1 MACYRHVIAW
11 ASLMLWLNAAIG
23 HDICASTSF
32 FLHPNNT
39 ICPNRGKVD
48 IFQKFGFPSDA
59 VPVDL
64 SGYVPRLLHEDS
76 VVHHVDSNKAFVKV
90 GSGHEGVVYR
100 AEMKDSRT
108 PIIVKT
114 LRNKNFHQIFH
125 EARILTY
132 LDDVPFVPDVVGL
145 LPTGPSMYNL
155 SIVSEY
161 IKNSSTIGVWF
172 NNSHKVSGCQWLNI
186 SYQIAGGLRHI
197 NERYVLHN
205 DLHHKNI
212 LIQWRGSDPKV
223 YFIDFGDST
232 FRHGRAVKN
241 FNPYDNIPYRAYLPP
256 EVSYDQST
264 PASDIY
270 SAGQNIKTIGRLA
283 KKDKLIYLAS
293 ECMTKDP
300 DSRISVRTLEKDLLE
315 LLQKSCP
322 LSTDSFMHRDSH
334 SHQPCSGKHRGFH
347 HLPLPILLL
356 KDFTIYKRPMIFQGW
371 HLAKYNPTKETVV
384 IRTFKTVSFRYI
396 RHCARVS
403 LYLNDTSYVP
413 LFKGVVFMGTQLA
426 DMALVQKGV
435 SDSVTLS
442 NVVHDQRAFN
452 EVQRVNLLR
461 EVAKALNA
469 FNQRHL
475 GCSRLHT
482 DDILITFINNKPSI
496 KFISLGRMHYGRNP
510 KVKYKLTRKPRLI
523 RRSAHRKSNRIRF
536 SSIIQ
541 QLLPEF
547 YDQVNEQSLVNASS
561 RIAMDVNSVS
571 DWMFTSN

>member
-1 MACYRHVIAW
+1 MEYYRYLVAW
-11 ASLMLWLNAAIG
+11 ASLLLWIYPAIG
-23 HDICASTSF
+23 QDICTSTSF
-32 FLHPNNT
+32 YLHRNNT
-39 ICPNRGKVD
+39 ICPNRGDVN
-48 IFQKFGFPSDA
+48 IFQKFGFQPDA
-59 VPVDL
+59 VPRDL

-100 AEMKDSRT
+100 AEIKDSRT

-114 LRNKNFHQIFH
+114 LMNKNFHQIFH

-132 LDDVPFVPDVVGL
+132 LDDVPSVPDVVGL
-145 LPTGPSMYNL
+145 LPTGPSMNNL

-186 SYQIAGGLRHI
+186 SYQIAGALRHI
-197 NERYVLHN
+197 NEKYVLHN

-212 LIQWRGSDPKV
+212 LIQWRRSDPKV

-241 FNPYDNIPYRAYLPP
+241 FNPYDNKSRHVYLPP

-270 SAGQNIKTIGRLA
+270 SAGQNLQTIGRLA
-283 KKDKLIYLAS
+283 KIDKLIHLAA
-293 ECMTKDP
+293 ECMKKDP
-300 DSRISVRTLEKDLLE
+300 DSRISVRALEEALLA

-322 LSTDSFMHRDSH
+322 LSPDISKQRESH
-334 SHQPCSGKHRGFH
+334 AHQPCSGKHRAFH
-347 HLPLPILLL
+347 HLSLPILLL

-371 HLAKYNPTKETVV
+371 HIAKYNPAKETVV
-384 IRTFKTVSFRYI
+384 IRTFKRVSFRYI

-413 LFKGVVFMGTQLA
+413 LFKGVVFMGPLLA

-442 NVVHDQRAFN
+442 NVVHDRSSFN

-461 EVAKALNA
+461 EVAKALIV

-475 GCSRLHT
+475 GCTRLHT
-482 DDILITFINNKPSI
+482 DDILINFINNRPSI
-496 KFISLGRMHYGRNP
+496 KFISLGRIHYGRNP
-510 KVKYKLTRKPRLI
+510 KVKYKLTRKPRYI
-523 RRSAHRKSNRIRF
+523 GGRGHRYRSRVRF
-536 SSIIQ
+536 SSMIQ

-547 YDQVNEQSLVNASS
+547 YDHVNEQSSANASS
-561 RIAMDVNSVS
+561 QIAMDINSVS
-571 DWMFTSN
+571 DWMFSIS